1 MDMSSLKKSLTCPL
15 NLSTILSVM
24 NTKTTQLRKE
34 LDTCSK
40 CLNYLKLNNYD
51 VNEAYYDEYEVLIDL
66 CTEVFLDKSTKQN

>member
-1 MDMSSLKKSLTCPL
+1 
-15 NLSTILSVM
+15 M
-24 NTKTTQLRKE
+24 NTLTTQFRKE

-51 VNEAYYDEYEVLIDL
+51 VNEAYYDEHEILIDL

>member
-1 MDMSSLKKSLTCPL
+1 
-15 NLSTILSVM
+15 M
-24 NTKTTQLRKE
+24 NTKTTQLRQLRKE

-66 CTEVFLDKSTKQN
+66 CTEALLDKSTKQN